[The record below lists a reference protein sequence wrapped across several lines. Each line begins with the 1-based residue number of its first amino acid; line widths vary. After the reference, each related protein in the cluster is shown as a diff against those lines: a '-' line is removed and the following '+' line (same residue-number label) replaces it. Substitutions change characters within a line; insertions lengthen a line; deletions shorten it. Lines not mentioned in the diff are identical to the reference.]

1 MLLIYT
7 AHIMDP
13 YTGLDGL
20 RDILID
26 DNGIIVKVEKHIDW
40 ASAKRRGNMLLIYTA
55 HIMDPYTG
63 LDGLRDILID
73 DNGIIVKVEKHID
86 WASAGSDVKMLD
98 AKSMTVAPGYR
109 SRRSARHFD

>member
-26 DNGIIVKVEKHIDW
+26 DNEMCIRDRYRSF
-40 ASAKRRGNMLLIYTA
+40 ASGVRRGVA
-55 HIMDPYTG
+55 
-63 LDGLRDILID
+63 
-73 DNGIIVKVEKHID
+73 
-86 WASAGSDVKMLD
+86 D
-98 AKSMTVAPGYR
+98 AA
-109 SRRSARHFD
+109 

>member
-26 DNGIIVKVEKHIDW
+26 DNGIIIKVENTSI
-40 ASAKRRGNMLLIYTA
+40 
-55 HIMDPYTG
+55 G
-63 LDGLRDILID
+63 LPL
-73 DNGIIVKVEKHID
+73 
-86 WASAGSDVKMLD
+86 
-98 AKSMTVAPGYR
+98 
-109 SRRSARHFD
+109 ARTSKCSTQRA